1 MTLIPLISAIVT
13 APEATT
19 APAGGAAAFPRN
31 SYGSDSG
38 RHPVAALFAVAL
50 PAALV
55 LAVALSPMIVIDEPT
70 TSTPPWKSITLPKPK
85 TPEPQPDKPQAPAP
99 QKQFTAPSSPL
110 PPVAQDPPMAPV
122 REPDAAL
129 PAGTGA
135 GPSLTADPPMQAAKP
150 KLVLATLDSRFA
162 GAFQP
167 DYPARA
173 QREGIEGVAVVRV
186 LIGTDGRVKAVELVS
201 TDDPAFF
208 EATKRR
214 ALSKW
219 RFKAATRGGVAEES
233 WKEMR
238 VRFEIKNA

>member
-1 MTLIPLISAIVT
+1 MTLIPLISAIMT

-19 APAGGAAAFPRN
+19 APAGAAVPLPRN
-31 SYGSDSG
+31 SYGSDS
-38 RHPVAALFAVAL
+38 RHHPVAALFALGL

-55 LAVALSPMIVIDEPT
+55 VAVALSPMMIEMAPKSDPMTGTLVELTKPIDPPPPKQAEDVAPVPRTASTPTVVDPVVPT
-70 TSTPPWKSITLPKPK
+70 TPLTEIRFDPGPTTLDPGPIDLGPP
-85 TPEPQPDKPQAPAP
+85 ARA
-99 QKQFTAPSSPL
+99 
-110 PPVAQDPPMAPV
+110 
-122 REPDAAL
+122 
-129 PAGTGA
+129 
-135 GPSLTADPPMQAAKP
+135 ADPPTVP
-150 KLVLATLDSRFA
+150 KLVLAQLDQRYA
-162 GAFQP
+162 DLFQP

-214 ALSKW
+214 ALTKW
-219 RFKAATRGGVAEES
+219 RFKAATRGGVPEES

>member
-1 MTLIPLISAIVT
+1 MSLIPLISAIMA
-13 APEATT
+13 APETTT
-19 APAGGAAAFPRN
+19 APAGGPTLLPRN
-31 SYGSDSG
+31 SYGSDTG
-38 RHPVAALFAVAL
+38 RHPVAALFAVGL

-55 LAVALSPMIVIDEPT
+55 VAVALSPMIVEMVPKSEPMT
-70 TSTPPWKSITLPKPK
+70 GTLI
-85 TPEPQPDKPQAPAP
+85 EIDKPLDPPPSKVEDDVKPAP
-99 QKQFTAPSSPL
+99 RTASATDTVKPIDNSMILSDNHVVDGPVIPDVIPVDPG
-110 PPVAQDPPMAPV
+110 PPVKP
-122 REPDAAL
+122 
-129 PAGTGA
+129 
-135 GPSLTADPPMQAAKP
+135 ADPPAPP
-150 KLVLATLDSRFA
+150 KLVLAQLDQRYV
-162 GAFQP
+162 GLFQP

-214 ALSKW
+214 ALTKW

>member
-38 RHPVAALFAVAL
+38 RHPVAALFAVGL

-55 LAVALSPMIVIDEPT
+55 VAVALSPMIIEMTPKSQPMTGTLIELEKPLDPTPPKQADDVEPT
-70 TSTPPWKSITLPKPK
+70 PRSASTPDVVVPIVPT
-85 TPEPQPDKPQAPAP
+85 TPLTETWADRGPLIPDIGPVDPGPPAR
-99 QKQFTAPSSPL
+99 A
-110 PPVAQDPPMAPV
+110 
-122 REPDAAL
+122 
-129 PAGTGA
+129 
-135 GPSLTADPPMQAAKP
+135 ADPPTIP
-150 KLVLATLDSRFA
+150 KLVLAQLDQRYA
-162 GAFQP
+162 DLFQP

>member
-1 MTLIPLISAIVT
+1 MTLIPLISAIMA

-19 APAGGAAAFPRN
+19 APAGAAPPLSRN
-31 SYGSDSG
+31 SYGSDA
-38 RHPVAALFAVAL
+38 RHHPVAALFAVGL
-50 PAALV
+50 PIALV
-55 LAVALSPMIVIDEPT
+55 VAVALSPMIVQ
-70 TSTPPWKSITLPKPK
+70 TPPESERQIWDPITLEKPKPA
-85 TPEPQPDKPQAPAP
+85 EPQPDAKPQDQPA
-99 QKQFTAPSSPL
+99 KTVIAATDSPL
-110 PPVAQDPPMAPV
+110 PPVNQDPPIG
-122 REPDAAL
+122 RIDEPYVP
-129 PAGTGA
+129 PAGTGT
-135 GPSLTADPPMQAAKP
+135 GTSMHQVIDPPAQPP
-150 KLVLATLDSRFA
+150 KLVLARLDERYA
-162 GAFQP
+162 GLFQP

-214 ALSKW
+214 ALTKW
-219 RFKAATRGGVAEES
+219 RFKAATRGGVPEES

>member
-1 MTLIPLISAIVT
+1 MTLIPLISAIMA

-19 APAGGAAAFPRN
+19 APAGAAMPLSRS

-38 RHPVAALFAVAL
+38 RHPVAALFAVGL

-55 LAVALSPMIVIDEPT
+55 VAVALSPMIVQ
-70 TSTPPWKSITLPKPK
+70 TPPESERQIWDPITLEKP
-85 TPEPQPDKPQAPAP
+85 TPPEPQPDAKPQEQQTKTVIAA
-99 QKQFTAPSSPL
+99 TDSPL
-110 PPVAQDPPMAPV
+110 PPVSQDPPV
-122 REPDAAL
+122 GRTDESDVAL
-129 PAGTGA
+129 AGTGT
-135 GPSLTADPPMQAAKP
+135 GTTVPQVIDPPVQPP
-150 KLVLATLDSRFA
+150 KLVLARLDERYA
-162 GAFQP
+162 GLFQP

-201 TDDPAFF
+201 ADDPAFF

-214 ALSKW
+214 ALTKW
-219 RFKAATRGGVAEES
+219 RFKAATRGGVPEES

>member
-1 MTLIPLISAIVT
+1 MTLIPLISAIMT

-19 APAGGAAAFPRN
+19 VPVGATAPLVRN
-31 SYGSDSG
+31 SYGSDA
-38 RHPVAALFAVAL
+38 RHHPVAALFAVGL

-55 LAVALSPMIVIDEPT
+55 VAVALSPMIIEMA
-70 TSTPPWKSITLPKPK
+70 PK
-85 TPEPQPDKPQAPAP
+85 TKPMTGTLIELEKPIDPPPPIEKTHVDTWPKTASATETVAPTVYTTTNDNVVETGPSVPDVIWNDPGPTVVP
-99 QKQFTAPSSPL
+99 
-110 PPVAQDPPMAPV
+110 DPPM
-122 REPDAAL
+122 
-129 PAGTGA
+129 
-135 GPSLTADPPMQAAKP
+135 P
-150 KLVLATLDSRFA
+150 KLVLAQLDQRYA
-162 GAFQP
+162 GLFQP

-214 ALSKW
+214 ALTKW

>member
-1 MTLIPLISAIVT
+1 MTLIPLISAIMT

-19 APAGGAAAFPRN
+19 APAGAAVPPPRN

-38 RHPVAALFAVAL
+38 RHPVAALFAVGL

-55 LAVALSPMIVIDEPT
+55 VAVALSPMIIEMAPKSKPMTGTLVELEKPLDPPPPNQADDVKPTPRSASTPTVVDPVVPT
-70 TSTPPWKSITLPKPK
+70 T
-85 TPEPQPDKPQAPAP
+85 
-99 QKQFTAPSSPL
+99 PL
-110 PPVAQDPPMAPV
+110 TEIRFDP
-122 REPDAAL
+122 
-129 PAGTGA
+129 
-135 GPSLTADPPMQAAKP
+135 GPSIPDPGPVDLGPPARAADPPVMP
-150 KLVLATLDSRFA
+150 KLVLAQLDQRYA
-162 GAFQP
+162 NLFQP

-201 TDDPAFF
+201 ADDPAFF

-214 ALSKW
+214 ALTKW
-219 RFKAATRGGVAEES
+219 RFKAATRGGVPEES

-238 VRFEIKNA
+238 VRFEIRNA

>member
-1 MTLIPLISAIVT
+1 MTLIPLISAIMA

-19 APAGGAAAFPRN
+19 VPAGGPALLPRN

-55 LAVALSPMIVIDEPT
+55 AGVALSPMIIVDEPT

-85 TPEPQPDKPQAPAP
+85 QPEPQPEAKPQTPQP
-99 QKQFTAPSSPL
+99 QKQFTAPPTPL
-110 PPVAQDPPMAPV
+110 PPVAQDPPEAPV
-122 REPDAAL
+122 RKPYAG
-129 PAGTGA
+129 PAGTGT
-135 GPSLTADPPMQAAKP
+135 GPSVTVDPPLPAAKP
-150 KLVLATLDSRFA
+150 KLVLAELDSRFA

-173 QREGIEGVAVVRV
+173 QREGIEGVTVVRV

-214 ALSKW
+214 ALTKW

>member
-13 APEATT
+13 APEATA
-19 APAGGAAAFPRN
+19 APAGAATAFPRN
-31 SYGSDSG
+31 SYGSDTG
-38 RHPVAALFAVAL
+38 RHPVAALFAVGL

-55 LAVALSPMIVIDEPT
+55 VAVALSPMIIERAPKSEPMTGTLIELRKPIDPPPPKQADDVEPT
-70 TSTPPWKSITLPKPK
+70 PRTAWAPDVVVPVVPTRPFTEPWADT
-85 TPEPQPDKPQAPAP
+85 
-99 QKQFTAPSSPL
+99 
-110 PPVAQDPPMAPV
+110 
-122 REPDAAL
+122 
-129 PAGTGA
+129 
-135 GPSLTADPPMQAAKP
+135 GPSIPDVGPVDPGPPARAADPPTIP
-150 KLVLATLDSRFA
+150 KLVLAQLDQRYA
-162 GAFQP
+162 DLFQP

-214 ALSKW
+214 ALTKW